1 MKTLIYAIRFLSRSK
16 AYTIINLL
24 GLAFSLAC
32 CIILMRYI
40 HRELTVDTHCVDRE
54 QVYATVVTMEGNR
67 GLSGISDI
75 QYDKVQIDPRQIDK
89 STSFHPLEKDF
100 VIKEGQRFFTRT
112 IVTDSVYFQLFQY
125 PLVQGS
131 IALDKPESVLLKE
144 SFAQKMFGTENP
156 IGKTIRHSN
165 GKDLVVEGIIRDP
178 VCKTSFQ
185 FDMVI
190 SLALSNQ
197 WERNRVEI
205 YRFMPG
211 TDMEEL
217 NRYGSIPR
225 YFNDPQWDTRQMT
238 FSFVPMKDIY
248 WDASTSAGEDTMFLY
263 GSKHQIGILSGV
275 CLLMLLT
282 GILNFVNLYLVAML
296 RRGKE
301 YGLKKVYGANGR
313 TLFAQIWLEN
323 TLLVLSALFFAWLFI
338 EVTQIPINRVL
349 ETDFVYTPFDG
360 WLSLGI
366 LVLLPLVTSVYPF
379 LKYNYGSP
387 VRSIQSIGW
396 GSRSV
401 RSRMFFLGI
410 QYALTFL
417 LVVSALY
424 FNRQLDMLLH
434 TEPGFRTKNIL
445 VAKLIYESQDFN
457 GFTKERVLAER
468 ARTQLLNE
476 KLLACPFI
484 EYHQSGY
491 ESIIDKTYGTNYVN
505 AKGETAYLNIMYV
518 SPQFFQ
524 MFDIDIEEGA
534 IPEKSGRNIYV
545 LNRAA
550 MKAMNFS
557 SLEEAAVVED
567 NRKRK
572 NANAPMEP
580 IVAVVK
586 DYYNGHLS
594 SGAAPIIYNVSG
606 SGGPRHQ
613 IAFPEGKKQDLLNYL
628 KKTMKEVYGAEEFT
642 YSFLEDDVKALY
654 KEDQKIASIYNI
666 FAFIAIAVS
675 CLGLFGISLFDIRQR
690 YREIAIRKAH
700 GAGMKDLYQ
709 LLFKKYLLV
718 LGASFVVAVPLAYYL
733 IHQYTADFVVK
744 APIGIGIFVIALLLV
759 ALISM
764 GTLWWQIRK
773 AANIDPATVMKSE

>member
-1 MKTLIYAIRFLSRSK
+1 MKTLIYAIRFLLRSK
-16 AYTIINLL
+16 SYTIINLL

-100 VIKEGQRFFTRT
+100 AIKEGQRFFTRT
-112 IVTDSVYFQLFQY
+112 IVTDSVFFQLFQY

-165 GKDLVVEGIIRDP
+165 GKDLVVEGIIGEP
-178 VCKTSFQ
+178 TCKTSFQ
-185 FDMVI
+185 FDIVI

-197 WERNRVEI
+197 RERNCVEI

-211 TDMEEL
+211 TDMEKL
-217 NRYGSIPR
+217 NQYGSIPR
-225 YFNDPQWDTRQMT
+225 YFNDPQWDSRQTT

-248 WDASTSAGEDTMFLY
+248 WDASTSDGEDTMFFY
-263 GSKHQIGILSGV
+263 GSK
-275 CLLMLLT
+275 
-282 GILNFVNLYLVAML
+282 
-296 RRGKE
+296 
-301 YGLKKVYGANGR
+301 
-313 TLFAQIWLEN
+313 
-323 TLLVLSALFFAWLFI
+323 
-338 EVTQIPINRVL
+338 
-349 ETDFVYTPFDG
+349 
-360 WLSLGI
+360 
-366 LVLLPLVTSVYPF
+366 
-379 LKYNYGSP
+379 
-387 VRSIQSIGW
+387 
-396 GSRSV
+396 
-401 RSRMFFLGI
+401 
-410 QYALTFL
+410 
-417 LVVSALY
+417 
-424 FNRQLDMLLH
+424 
-434 TEPGFRTKNIL
+434 
-445 VAKLIYESQDFN
+445 
-457 GFTKERVLAER
+457 
-468 ARTQLLNE
+468 
-476 KLLACPFI
+476 
-484 EYHQSGY
+484 
-491 ESIIDKTYGTNYVN
+491 
-505 AKGETAYLNIMYV
+505 
-518 SPQFFQ
+518 
-524 MFDIDIEEGA
+524 
-534 IPEKSGRNIYV
+534 
-545 LNRAA
+545 
-550 MKAMNFS
+550 
-557 SLEEAAVVED
+557 
-567 NRKRK
+567 RKD
-572 NANAPMEP
+572 ANAPMVP

-594 SGAAPIIYNVSG
+594 AGAAPILYNGSG

-613 IAFPEGKKQDLLNYL
+613 IAFPEGKKQYLLNYL

-666 FAFIAIAVS
+666 FAFIAITVS

-709 LLFKKYLLV
+709 LLFKKYFLV
-718 LGASFVVAVPLAYYL
+718 LGASFVVATPLAYYL

-773 AANIDPATVMKSE
+773 AANIDPATVMKTE

>member
-1 MKTLIYAIRFLSRSK
+1 MKTLIYAIRFLARSK
-16 AYTIINLL
+16 SYTIINLL

-54 QVYATVVTMEGNR
+54 KVYVTDVIMEGNR
-67 GLSGISDI
+67 SLSGISDI
-75 QYDKVQIDPRQIDK
+75 QYDTVRIDPRYIDK
-89 STSFHPLEKDF
+89 ATSFHPLEKDF
-100 VIKEGQRFFTRT
+100 VIKKGERFFTRT
-112 IVTDSVYFQLFQY
+112 IVTDSVFFQLFHY
-125 PLVQGS
+125 PLIQGS
-131 IALDKPESVLLKE
+131 MVLDKPESVLLKE
-144 SFAQKMFGTENP
+144 SFAKRMFGKENP
-156 IGKTIRHSN
+156 IGKIIRHSN
-165 GKDLVVEGIIRDP
+165 GKDLVVEGIIGEP

-190 SLALSNQ
+190 SLALSDQ
-197 WERNRVEI
+197 WERNCIEI

-211 TDMEEL
+211 TDIEEL
-217 NRYGSIPR
+217 NQYGSIPR
-225 YFNDPQWDTRQMT
+225 YFNNPQWDSRQLT
-238 FSFVPMKDIY
+238 FSFIPLKDSY
-248 WDASTSAGEDTMFLY
+248 WDASTSSGEDTMFFY
-263 GSKHQIGILSGV
+263 GSKHQISILSGV

-313 TLFAQIWLEN
+313 ILFAQIWLEN
-323 TLLVLSALFFAWLFI
+323 TLLVLSALLFVWLFI
-338 EVTQIPINRVL
+338 EVTQIPINRL
-349 ETDFVYTPFDG
+349 LDTDFVYTPFDA

-366 LVLLPLVTSVYPF
+366 LILLPLVTSIYPF

-396 GSRSV
+396 SSQSV

-445 VAKLIYESQDFN
+445 VAKLTYESQDFKN
-457 GFTKERVLAER
+457 YTKERILAER

-476 KLLACPFI
+476 KILACPFI

-491 ESIIDKTYGTNYVN
+491 ESIIEKTFGSTYVN
-505 AKGETAYLNIMYV
+505 AKGETAFLNVMYV
-518 SPQFFQ
+518 SPQFFP
-524 MFDIDIEEGA
+524 MFDIDIEEGS
-534 IPEKSGRNIYV
+534 IPENTGRDIYV

-550 MKAMNFS
+550 MKALNFT
-557 SLEEAAVVED
+557 SLEEATVVED
-567 NRKRK
+567 NRIRK
-572 NANAPMEP
+572 NANTPMTT
-580 IVAVVK
+580 IAAVVK
-586 DYYNGHLS
+586 DYYNGHLTVGISPTIYQVS
-594 SGAAPIIYNVSG
+594 SF
-606 SGGPRHQ
+606 GGPRHQ
-613 IAFPEGKKQDLLNYL
+613 IAYPEEKEQNLLNYL
-628 KKTMKEVYGAEEFT
+628 KKTMKEVYGVEEFT

-654 KEDQKIASIYNI
+654 DEDKKIANIYNI
-666 FAFIAIAVS
+666 FAFIAIAIS

-700 GAGMKDLYQ
+700 GASMKDLYK
-709 LLFKKYLLV
+709 LLFKKYLVV
-718 LGASFVVAVPLAYYL
+718 LGASFVVAAPLAYYL